1 MAVLNQTNISS
12 KANLIDARGPR
23 FSAAITTLV
32 LATALVTQSAVLIAI
47 QLAVF
52 AIGAF
57 AGPAKTPYA
66 YAFKKFV
73 KPRLKGEVP
82 TEDARPPQFAQSV
95 GLIFAVVAL
104 AGSLLSIPALFT
116 VAVGFALFAAF
127 LNAAFNFCLGFS
139 TIALAFV
146 ADFLFLP
153 AHIKCHGIGFSTA
166 FNFIVNTVFFKLNRN
181 QHVLTIC
188 FVDKIIFFD
197 VS

>member
-1 MAVLNQTNISS
+1 MAVLNQTSISP

-66 YAFKKFV
+66 YAFKKLV

-95 GLIFAVVAL
+95 GLIFSVVAL

-127 LNAAFNFCLGFS
+127 LNAAFNFCLGCE
-139 TIALAFV
+139 IYLLALRAV
-146 ADFLFLP
+146 
-153 AHIKCHGIGFSTA
+153 K
-166 FNFIVNTVFFKLNRN
+166 
-181 QHVLTIC
+181 
-188 FVDKIIFFD
+188 
-197 VS
+197 

>member
-1 MAVLNQTNISS
+1 MAVLNQTSISP

-95 GLIFAVVAL
+95 GLLFALVAI
-104 AGSLLSIPALFT
+104 AGALFGIEALVIGA
-116 VAVGFALFAAF
+116 VAMALGAAF
-127 LNAAFNFCLGFS
+127 LNAAFNFCLGCEIYLLLLRARS
-139 TIALAFV
+139 
-146 ADFLFLP
+146 
-153 AHIKCHGIGFSTA
+153 K
-166 FNFIVNTVFFKLNRN
+166 
-181 QHVLTIC
+181 
-188 FVDKIIFFD
+188 
-197 VS
+197 